1 MSRIRLLALATTI
14 FVLALTAPAQQAPGT
29 PSNIDKD
36 SPVQHSSA
44 SDAEAHLR
52 VLSENLSLTAEQQD
66 KMRPIL
72 QNMLEERQKLMHDQS
87 LSAEQ
92 REEKQ
97 RTLHDKADREARK
110 FLNQEQKKKLDELEA
125 QHRSDTP
132 EHAHP

>member
-1 MSRIRLLALATTI
+1 MSRMRLLALATTI
-14 FVLALTAPAQQAPGT
+14 FLLALTAPAQQGPGT
-29 PSNIDKD
+29 TANIEKD
-36 SPVQHSSA
+36 SSVQHASA
-44 SDAEAHLR
+44 PDAEAHLKM
-52 VLSENLSLTAEQQD
+52 LSENLSLTAEQQE

-125 QHRSDTP
+125 QRRSDTP